1 MICPL
6 NSIIEDQSEALLVRR
21 ISSTVMNFRSALSQP
36 ITAKPDLFGDHI
48 DESPNSKTSSKSK
61 NNFENSEYFVKT
73 LKEEKCKIVFT
84 HPESLLSSS
93 GRLVMKNSY
102 VKRILFHVL

>member
-1 MICPL
+1 MSFWPNL
-6 NSIIEDQSEALLVRR
+6 
-21 ISSTVMNFRSALSQP
+21 
-36 ITAKPDLFGDHI
+36 DLFGDHI
-48 DESPNSKTSSKSK
+48 DESPNSKSK